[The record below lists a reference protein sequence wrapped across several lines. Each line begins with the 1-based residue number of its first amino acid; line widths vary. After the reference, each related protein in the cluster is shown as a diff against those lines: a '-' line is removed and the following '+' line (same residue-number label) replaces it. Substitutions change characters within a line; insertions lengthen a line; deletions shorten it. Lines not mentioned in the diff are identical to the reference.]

1 MLTSH
6 QIRAARSLLR
16 WSARELAE
24 RAGVHIA
31 TVQRMEH
38 CEGPVQGTV
47 ECLRKVQHALE
58 AAGVEFLG
66 DNGGPGLRLGDSRTA
81 SKER

>member
-6 QIRAARSLLR
+6 QIRAARGLLR
-16 WSARELAE
+16 WSARELAQ
-24 RAGVHIA
+24 RAGVHVA
-31 TVQRMEH
+31 TVQRMER

-47 ECLRKVQHALE
+47 ESLRKVQHALE

-66 DNGGPGLRLGDSRTA
+66 DNGGPGLRLRDPNPGQA
-81 SKER
+81 